1 MSESSVVGG
10 CAKKIQLGGPEPF
23 RVIIQ
28 QAESFVAVSAQQ
40 TSYSAT
46 GVVVIDVETTGF
58 GCPADGAYASLA
70 IPKSFVLGKRKSVV
84 FLEVSFAV
92 GALDLLSILFLV
104 RALVF
109 EISLRICLS
118 PGLNA
123 SYILGP
129 TLWITPQDALSFVMT
144 RLAVGATLIEVGSWL
159 DDAAPCAPSRLRR
172 RTRHPFEAHLAHTA

>member
-1 MSESSVVGG
+1 
-10 CAKKIQLGGPEPF
+10 L

-84 FLEVSFAV
+84 FLEVSF
-92 GALDLLSILFLV
+92 
-104 RALVF
+104 ALVF